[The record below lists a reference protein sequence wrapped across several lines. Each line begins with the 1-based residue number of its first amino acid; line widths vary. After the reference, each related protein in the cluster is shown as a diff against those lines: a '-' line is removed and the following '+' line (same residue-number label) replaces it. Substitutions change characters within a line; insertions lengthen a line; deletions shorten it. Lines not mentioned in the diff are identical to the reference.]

1 MSEDATMNGAGE
13 DVLARLV
20 RIAEDRGSDLTSL
33 RALIE
38 QASEAGAVRAMAR
51 LGLSDA
57 DARDDIHELRE
68 LLAAW
73 RDAKRSAWKAVV
85 DWAVRGCLAAVLI
98 GLAVKLGFAAWLK

>member
-1 MSEDATMNGAGE
+1 MSSEE

-20 RIAEDRGSDLTSL
+20 RLAEERGGDLANV

-38 QASEAGAVRAMAR
+38 QASEAGAERAMVR
-51 LGLSDA
+51 IGLSDES
-57 DARDDIHELRE
+57 ARDDIAELRQ

-85 DWAVRGCLAAVLI
+85 DWVVRGFLAILLI
-98 GLAVKLGFAAWLK
+98 GIAVKMGFAAWLK

>member
-1 MSEDATMNGAGE
+1 MSGDE

-20 RIAEDRGSDLTSL
+20 RLADERGGDLTNV

-38 QASEAGAVRAMAR
+38 QASEAGAERAMMR
-51 LGLSDA
+51 IGLSDES
-57 DARDDIHELRE
+57 ARDDIAELRQ

-85 DWAVRGCLAAVLI
+85 DWVVRGFLAILLI
-98 GLAVKLGFAAWLK
+98 GIAVKMGFGAWLK

>member
-1 MSEDATMNGAGE
+1 MSGEE

-20 RIAEDRGSDLTSL
+20 RLSEERGGDLASV

-38 QASEAGAVRAMAR
+38 QASEAGAARAMAR
-51 LGLSDA
+51 IGLA
-57 DARDDIHELRE
+57 DEGARDDIAELRE

-85 DWAVRGCLAAVLI
+85 DWVVRGCLAVLLI
-98 GLAVKLGFAAWLK
+98 GLAVKFGFAGWLK

>member
-1 MSEDATMNGAGE
+1 MSGEE

-20 RIAEDRGSDLTSL
+20 RLSEERGGDLASV

-38 QASEAGAVRAMAR
+38 QASEAGAARAMAR
-51 LGLSDA
+51 IGLA
-57 DARDDIHELRE
+57 DEGARDDIAELRE

-85 DWAVRGCLAAVLI
+85 DWVVRGCLAVLLI
-98 GLAVKLGFAAWLK
+98 GLAVKFGSAGWLK

>member
-1 MSEDATMNGAGE
+1 MSDADN

-20 RIAEDRGSDLTSL
+20 RLAEERGGDMASL

-38 QASEAGAVRAMAR
+38 QASEAGATRAMAQ
-51 LGLSDA
+51 LGLADA
-57 DARDDIHELRE
+57 SARDDIAELRE

-85 DWAVRGCLAAVLI
+85 DWVVRGALAAVLI